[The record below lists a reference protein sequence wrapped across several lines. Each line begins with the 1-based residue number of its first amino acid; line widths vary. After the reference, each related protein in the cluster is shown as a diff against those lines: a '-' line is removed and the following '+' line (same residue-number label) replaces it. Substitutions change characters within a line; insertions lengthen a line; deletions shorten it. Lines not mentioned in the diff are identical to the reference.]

1 MTQAPWTQ
9 APPQGPPQNG
19 WQQPAPQGYAGPP
32 APPQGPP
39 QSWQQ
44 APQGPPA
51 GPPQGWQQQQPPLAG
66 PQGPP
71 PPAGPPQG
79 GQPWQQT
86 PQAPPPQAAPQEE
99 GDDEFF
105 TGGTGGSYMSFAD
118 DSCVGHPRGGTIV
131 GINERQQTHK
141 KTKEPQFWPNSDRPI
156 MIKVVT
162 MQTNERKPGD
172 QDDQGLRS
180 VWLPQSKDVTKAVI
194 EAMRV
199 STPNEMRLKLGGQ
212 LWITRTGSR
221 QTKQQDGSAG
231 FPAFTYTAQ
240 YVPPQENPN
249 DGFFTGPP
257 PNGQAAPPQPQ
268 AAPQAGP
275 PVQTPWQQGSAP
287 QQGNAYATAN
297 GQQGWNPQGPAPSA
311 PQAGPPQGW
320 QQGPPAPQQGQPQA
334 PPPQGNGQAPWAQQG
349 APQAAPQTPAN
360 GQAPWAQQPPAGPL
374 QGSWQPAAPDPANP
388 WGNQQGQQQYPQ
400 R

>member
-9 APPQGPPQNG
+9 APPQGPPPQNG
-19 WQQPAPQGYAGPP
+19 WQPPAPQGYAGPP
-32 APPQGPP
+32 AAPQG
-39 QSWQQ
+39 WQQ
-44 APQGPPA
+44 APQAPPA
-51 GPPQGWQQQQPPLAG
+51 NQGWQQGAPPQQV

-71 PPAGPPQG
+71 PPAGPPQGTQG

-172 QDDQGLRS
+172 QEDQGLRS

-231 FPAFTYTAQ
+231 FPAFTYTAH
-240 YVPPQENPN
+240 YTPPQENPN

-257 PNGQAAPPQPQ
+257 PNGQAAPQQAGLPPQ
-268 AAPQAGP
+268 AAPQPGP
-275 PVQTPWQQGSAP
+275 AAQTPWQQGPTP

-297 GQQGWNPQGPAPSA
+297 GQQGWSPQGQAA
-311 PQAGPPQGW
+311 PQAGPPQGGW
-320 QQGPPAPQQGQPQA
+320 QQGPPAPQQGQPQ
-334 PPPQGNGQAPWAQQG
+334 GNGQAPWAQQG
-349 APQAAPQTPAN
+349 PPQTAPQASAN
-360 GQAPWAQQPPAGPL
+360 GQAPWSQPPPAGPP
-374 QGSWQPAAPDPANP
+374 QGGWQPAAPDPANP
-388 WGNQQGQQQYPQ
+388 WGNQQGQQYPQ
-400 R
+400 Q

>member
-1 MTQAPWTQ
+1 MTQAPWQQ
-9 APPQGPPQNG
+9 APQQGPPPQGYAGPQGPPQN
-19 WQQPAPQGYAGPP
+19 YAGPP
-32 APPQGPP
+32 APQGG
-39 QSWQQ
+39 QQWQQ
-44 APQGPPA
+44 APA
-51 GPPQGWQQQQPPLAG
+51 GPPQGWQQA

-71 PPAGPPQG
+71 PQAGPPAGQ
-79 GQPWQQT
+79 QPWQQA
-86 PQAPPPQAAPQEE
+86 PQAPPPQAAPQDET

-118 DSCVGHPRGGTIV
+118 DTCVGHPRGGTIV

-141 KTKEPQFWPNSDRPI
+141 KTKEPMFWPNSDRAI

-172 QDDQGLRS
+172 QEDQGLRS

-194 EAMRV
+194 EAMKQ

-249 DGFFTGPP
+249 DGFFVGGQPG
-257 PNGQAAPPQPQ
+257 NGQAPAQ
-268 AAPQAGP
+268 AAPQQQGP
-275 PVQTPWQQGSAP
+275 PAQAAQTPWQQGPAP

-297 GQQGWNPQGPAPSA
+297 GQQGWQQPAPQQAPPQGGWQQPAPQ
-311 PQAGPPQGW
+311 QAGPP
-320 QQGPPAPQQGQPQA
+320 PAA
-334 PPPQGNGQAPWAQQG
+334 PNGQAPWAQQ
-349 APQAAPQTPAN
+349 APPQQPAN
-360 GQAPWAQQPPAGPL
+360 GQAPWAQQPPAGPPA
-374 QGSWQPAAPDPANP
+374 GTWQPAAPDPANP
-388 WGNQQGQQQYPQ
+388 WGNQPQQQQYPPQ
-400 R
+400 GQQYPQQ